1 MWQEV
6 VCAPIVPCAV
16 QFSCLRLLFLSFP
29 FIPLSLSSF
38 LPLLR
43 CVLCWHLGVRGVAS
57 VHVDVCLH
65 AMFSVW
71 RGLLLRT
78 QRRFPDSQ
86 TRQGRGG
93 RGGRDDRQMQARK
106 FFGYSGKTL
115 RLGTPYKLP
124 RGEGGCVARATGL
137 AAPPLRGT
145 ANHWRK
151 LSSLWPNTITEASCL
166 CTCSC
171 VCVCGV
177 SACQLQRRLR
187 LRLRHRR
194 RDRGLCEVVKC
205 AKVK

>member
-1 MWQEV
+1 MARSRL
-6 VCAPIVPCAV
+6 CADCAV
-16 QFSCLRLLFLSFP
+16 CSAIFMSATSFSLFLF
-29 FIPLSLSSF
+29 PLSLFLLSF
-38 LPLLR
+38 LFCAVFSAGTWAHGAWQASTSTSVCTR
-43 CVLCWHLGVRGVAS
+43 CLASGAACYLGPRG
-57 VHVDVCLH
+57 
-65 AMFSVW
+65 
-71 RGLLLRT
+71 G
-78 QRRFPDSQ
+78 SQ
-86 TRQGRGG
+86 TARRGRGG

-106 FFGYSGKTL
+106 FFGYNGKTL

-124 RGEGGCVARATGL
+124 RGEGGGVARATGL

-151 LSSLWPNTITEASCL
+151 LSSLWPNTITEASSL
-166 CTCSC
+166 CTCSCVC